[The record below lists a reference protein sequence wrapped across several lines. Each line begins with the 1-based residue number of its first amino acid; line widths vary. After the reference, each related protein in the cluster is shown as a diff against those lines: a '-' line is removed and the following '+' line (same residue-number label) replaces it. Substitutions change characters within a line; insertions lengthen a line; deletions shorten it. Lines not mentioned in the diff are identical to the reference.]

1 LLSFGRGEAPVK
13 LTRSLAK
20 LAFWPVVLTAVSAS
34 AQQAPGTSI
43 SSTTSSGYAIAF
55 PTLTTPNLTGVIS
68 NLAAMPAN
76 LVSRTAVGGAGTT
89 SSAGG
94 GIGPVAG
101 AATGATGAT
110 SSLGGTLGGVGS
122 APGGLGASSSTGS
135 SSFTSALGTGATPS
149 GPVYLD
155 VTGMGPGETL

>member
-1 LLSFGRGEAPVK
+1 MK

-34 AQQAPGTSI
+34 AQQAPGTDV

-55 PTLTTPNLTGVIS
+55 PALTTPNLSAVVS

-76 LVSRTAVGGAGTT
+76 FIAGQGAGSGTGTT

-101 AATGATGAT
+101 TATGSTGAT
-110 SSLGGTLGGVGS
+110 SSLGGSIGGVGS
-122 APGGLGASSSTGS
+122 APGGLGSSSSAGS
-135 SSFTSALGTGATPS
+135 STSGFGAAATPS
-149 GPVYLD
+149 GPVYID
-155 VTGMGPGETL
+155 VPGMGPGETL